1 MSSPARADI
10 IFYFH
15 APGAIN
21 ASDNLLFNADGL
33 ALEGLT
39 VQGIT
44 QSGTLLDITGNE
56 LLTAGGGQATVG
68 AQDGAF
74 TWLWFEPNSL
84 GVLFE
89 LFEANLAVYHTTGP
103 PPTGTV
109 TVNVVNNFG
118 VTESG
123 AFQVGPGNNNF
134 SMKALDP
141 QLMRSI
147 EISSTIP
154 LEYIRQIRLD
164 GIQTPTSTPPG
175 DVPEAGTLLL
185 FGMGLLVVSRQ
196 LRRGVTRTV

>member
-1 MSSPARADI
+1 MRNLVRGAAACAILLFGMSSPARADI
-10 IFYFH
+10 IFYFNS
-15 APGAIN
+15 PGSIN
-21 ASDNLLFNADGL
+21 ASDNLLFNAPGL
-33 ALEGLT
+33 VLEGLT
-39 VQGIT
+39 VQGKT
-44 QSGTLLDITGNE
+44 QSGTLLDITGTE
-56 LLTAGGGQATVG
+56 WLEAGGGQASVV

-74 TWLWFEPNSL
+74 TWLLLQPNAL

-123 AFQVGPGNNNF
+123 AYQVGPGNNNF

-154 LEYIRQIRLD
+154 LE
-164 GIQTPTSTPPG
+164 
-175 DVPEAGTLLL
+175 
-185 FGMGLLVVSRQ
+185 
-196 LRRGVTRTV
+196 